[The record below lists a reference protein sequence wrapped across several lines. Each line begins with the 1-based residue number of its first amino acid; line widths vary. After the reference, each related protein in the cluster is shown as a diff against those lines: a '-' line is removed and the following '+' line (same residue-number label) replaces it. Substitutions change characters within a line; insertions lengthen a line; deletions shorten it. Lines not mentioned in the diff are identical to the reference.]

1 MRTIA
6 ALWESYNKEVVPAT
20 ASPIQRQEL
29 RRAFYA
35 GAGSMMGLVYDLGDD
50 SISEDAGIAVMQGLV
65 DEAHAFKNAVLAG
78 QA

>member
-6 ALWESYNKEVVPAT
+6 ALWESYSREVIPA
-20 ASPIQRQEL
+20 AANDIQRQEM

-35 GAGSMMGLVYDLGDD
+35 GAGSMMGLVYDLGED

-65 DEAHAFKNAVLAG
+65 DEAHAFSAAVVAG